1 MRKIFFTMSA
11 TLIGLAS
18 SLSAASLCTPSSA
31 TLTTTTATYLGGPG
45 TLYPGTTSCTTSI
58 SCGTV
63 TFSNFQVFDAAPSTS
78 TGAPFVLLSGTY
90 DAGTTSLSFNPN
102 LNNANV
108 FQDIHVLFTVSSTT
122 PVTTVGLMNGGS
134 VNSGINERLCSGSVD
149 PFSGVCS
156 GGTTLANL
164 TAPGNATVST
174 SVSPAATFFT
184 VYKDIGHPTGGEL
197 TGFTQTFATSQA
209 VPEPTTF
216 AMLGG
221 GLVLFALARRKK
233 SA

>member
-45 TLYPGTTSCTTSI
+45 TLYPGTTSGTTSI

-122 PVTTVGLMNGGS
+122 PITGVGLMNGGS
-134 VNSGINERLCSGSVD
+134 LNSGINERLCSGSVD

-164 TAPGNATVST
+164 TAPGNVTVNT
-174 SVSPAATFFT
+174 AVSPAATSFT
-184 VYKDIGHPTGGEL
+184 VYKDVGHPTGGEL

-221 GLVLFALARRKK
+221 GLLLFALARRKK